1 MCNADIRLEV
11 AGAGLK
17 LWQIAEGLNTCDST
31 LSRKLRRELPIEEK
45 ARIRS
50 IIKRLK
56 AQQGNDNE
64 QCQS

>member
-50 IIKRLK
+50 IIERLK